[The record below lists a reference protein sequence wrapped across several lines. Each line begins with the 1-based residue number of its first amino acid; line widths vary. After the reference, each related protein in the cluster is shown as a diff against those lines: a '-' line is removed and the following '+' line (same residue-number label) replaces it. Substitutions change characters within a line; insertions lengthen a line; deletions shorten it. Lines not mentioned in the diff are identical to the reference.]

1 MVKYWQLFS
10 GFCLV
15 VAVLTLAMD
24 TIWAFTIPGSAS
36 SKEQTFFLSST
47 QRSLKV
53 FADSAKKTEN
63 SESSNTPKR
72 LVSDSCITEPLNKE
86 PRSVTVITRDQIEQQ
101 MVLTRDLNQILKR
114 LVPSYRFAHLR
125 GSHPAVLIDGAPSFT
140 NLRIIAPSAIERI
153 EVIPQASDRCPY

>member
-1 MVKYWQLFS
+1 MKYWQLFS

-24 TIWAFTIPGSAS
+24 TIWAFTTPGSAS

-63 SESSNTPKR
+63 LESSNTPKS
-72 LVSDSCITEPLNKE
+72 LASDSCITEPLNKE

-114 LVPSYRFAHLR
+114 LVPALQICSFA
-125 GSHPAVLIDGAPSFT
+125 G
-140 NLRIIAPSAIERI
+140 
-153 EVIPQASDRCPY
+153 